1 MFKSPAELPVNRM
14 YDEYYWVR
22 YNYLHSRTREDLSI
36 RGVRQ
41 SDMESFNR
49 STDREM
55 VKTQLNISQ
64 MFDLFNRGVTVNVI
78 NYNDTAKI
86 YEVVH
91 THLRYCRDY
100 ITTAIHGADEDFV
113 RELIEL
119 DDFASR
125 VYDKA
130 ISVFSDED
138 VFNFNATGLP
148 FVQRLNAMNV
158 FKRKQNKILTVTTNN
173 TGVSTITTQKDQEEK
188 IKIQE
193 RTGMRDSFASHLDQ
207 LSGWKKPNG

>member
-1 MFKSPAELPVNRM
+1 M

-22 YNYLHSRTREDLSI
+22 YNYLHSRTKEDLSI

-41 SDMESFNR
+41 SDLESFNR
-49 STDREM
+49 TTDREM

-119 DDFASR
+119 DEFANR

-158 FKRKQNKILTVTTNN
+158 FKRKQNKILTVTTST
-173 TGVSTITTQKDQEEK
+173 TGVSTITTRKDEEEK
-188 IKIQE
+188 VKIQE

>member
-1 MFKSPAELPVNRM
+1 M